1 MKKYSIIFILTILSC
16 YQATTQETIND
27 VMKGY
32 FRSDPFD
39 KDFSKFLDH
48 LLNDPTLINKTLI
61 KRTDTNFFYFKGQY
75 TQHNPFSYKAIRTEV
90 ILAETEIQIADSIP
104 QTDTILLYQ
113 LLGYT
118 KGGKQGNEE
127 TRKEFNKFKRKFGN
141 YFWNMDSKELTK
153 NNQVV
158 GTISDFYSP
167 FNLISPLTIA
177 WAMFSQP
184 DENVFAITIRIKVK
198 ENTAMLPETPDRF

>member
-61 KRTDTNFFYFKGQY
+61 KRTDLFQGPVY
-75 TQHNPFSYKAIRTEV
+75 TA
-90 ILAETEIQIADSIP
+90 
-104 QTDTILLYQ
+104 
-113 LLGYT
+113 
-118 KGGKQGNEE
+118 
-127 TRKEFNKFKRKFGN
+127 
-141 YFWNMDSKELTK
+141 
-153 NNQVV
+153 
-158 GTISDFYSP
+158 
-167 FNLISPLTIA
+167 
-177 WAMFSQP
+177 
-184 DENVFAITIRIKVK
+184 
-198 ENTAMLPETPDRF
+198 

>member
-1 MKKYSIIFILTILSC
+1 MKKYPIIFVLTILFC
-16 YQATTQETIND
+16 HKATAQGTIND
-27 VMKGY
+27 ITKTY

-39 KDFSKFLDH
+39 KDFSKFLTH

-75 TQHNPFSYKAIRTEV
+75 TLHNPFSYKAIRTEV
-90 ILAETEIQIADSIP
+90 ILAETEIQITDSIP

-118 KGGKQGNEE
+118 KEGKQGYEE
-127 TRKEFNKFKRKFGN
+127 TRKEFNKFKRKFGD
-141 YFWNMDSKELTK
+141 YFLNMDSKELTK

-177 WAMFSQP
+177 WAIFSQS

-198 ENTAMLPETPDRF
+198 ENIAMLPETPDRF